1 MAIKLMIQFNGKNLT
16 IPINPEQLTIT
27 NSADNEDINIIGLG
41 KATRKGEPG
50 LEKLTIESFFP
61 GAHTY
66 FYTGVTPKTCVNF
79 IKEIW
84 NTENKNNNVA
94 KLVTLGLPIDLN
106 MYFVIENFEYD
117 HKAGEEEDIYFK
129 LEIKKYVP
137 YGVKTVKV
145 SLSGLAAARATSTS
159 NSNAAGGSLKT
170 YTVVKGDC
178 LWNITRAATGNGA
191 RWRELY
197 NINKSVIGSNPNL
210 IYPGQVLTLPSGWN
224 VSAGSV
230 IKLTNASNRKKSSSS
245 RASNIKNM
253 PMKTKSSSGGSSSLR
268 NTLFKK
274 WYSNF
279 SSGRGAFGSRRTEWA
294 VDNIRR

>member
-94 KLVTLGLPIDLN
+94 KLVTLGLPLDLN

-159 NSNAAGGSLKT
+159 NANATGGTNLKT

-197 NINKSVIGSNPNL
+197 NINKAVIGSNPNL
-210 IYPGQVLTLPSGWN
+210 IYPGQVLTLPSGWSI
-224 VSAGSV
+224 SAGSV
-230 IKLTNASNRKKSSSS
+230 IKLTNSSNRRKTT
-245 RASNIKNM
+245 ASQTQLKNSTTY
-253 PMKTKSSSGGSSSLR
+253 KGTGRSSGGGG
-268 NTLFKK
+268 T
-274 WYSNF
+274 
-279 SSGRGAFGSRRTEWA
+279 GAFGSGGGAGSRSGGFGSR
-294 VDNIRR
+294 

>member
-1 MAIKLMIQFNGKNLT
+1 
-16 IPINPEQLTIT
+16 
-27 NSADNEDINIIGLG
+27 
-41 KATRKGEPG
+41 
-50 LEKLTIESFFP
+50 
-61 GAHTY
+61 
-66 FYTGVTPKTCVNF
+66 
-79 IKEIW
+79 
-84 NTENKNNNVA
+84 
-94 KLVTLGLPIDLN
+94 

-224 VSAGSV
+224 VSANSV
-230 IKLTNASNRKKSSSS
+230 IKLTNASNRKKSTPLSSS
-245 RASNIKNM
+245 IAESRARSY
-253 PMKTKSSSGGSSSLR
+253 SSGGGG
-268 NTLFKK
+268 
-274 WYSNF
+274 F
-279 SSGRGAFGSRRTEWA
+279 SSGSGRRWLLG
-294 VDNIRR
+294 

>member
-1 MAIKLMIQFNGKNLT
+1 MAIKIMIQFNGKNLT

-61 GAHTY
+61 GANTY

-94 KLVTLGLPIDLN
+94 KLVTLGLPVDLS

-159 NSNAAGGSLKT
+159 NSNSAGGSLKT

-178 LWNITRAATGNGA
+178 LWNITRAAVGSGS

-197 NINKSVIGSNPNL
+197 DINKSVIGSNPNL

-224 VSAGSV
+224 ISAGSV
-230 IKLTNASNRKKSSSS
+230 IKLTNSSNRRKTTSSQVQLSSSG
-245 RASNIKNM
+245 R
-253 PMKTKSSSGGSSSLR
+253 SSSGGG
-268 NTLFKK
+268 N
-274 WYSNF
+274 
-279 SSGRGAFGSRRTEWA
+279 GAFGSGGRYGVSIME
-294 VDNIRR
+294 VI